1 MSGEAAQAAAAN
13 RSLKPGD
20 DEETDAIQASP
31 SSLPGL
37 TRQSIPRARRRVF
50 QRISRAD
57 ATFSAPTLNMDHR
70 VEPGGDEVQ
79 EAARIHISSLPRHD
93 LNPLPAATR
102 RAGGDIDAE
111 VLDLL
116 ASALQGDQFEL
127 VVAVEVCGRTIEGQQ
142 RRHFGGE
149 ALLEIGGFQR
159 AAPDG
164 DAAVGGCDQEP
175 DRRQGTSSAIGLD
188 VGIDADAFVVAG
200 RNLDLALGDV
210 ALRLRLR
217 EFEVSPIRSA
227 AVAGNLAAR
236 LGSCTRI
243 ANVLYLKAAKGRRE

>member
-1 MSGEAAQAAAAN
+1 MEA
-13 RSLKPGD
+13 R
-20 DEETDAIQASP
+20 QASP

-50 QRISRAD
+50 QRKSCAD
-57 ATFSAPTLNMDHR
+57 ATFSAPTLNMDHG

-116 ASALQGDQFEL
+116 ASALQGDFQFEL
-127 VVAVEVCGRTIEGQQ
+127 VAAVEICGRTIEGQQ

-159 AAPDG
+159 APPDG
-164 DAAVGGCDQEP
+164 DAAVGGP
-175 DRRQGTSSAIGLD
+175 G
-188 VGIDADAFVVAG
+188 AG
-200 RNLDLALGDV
+200 SPARDLQCNRA
-210 ALRLRLR
+210 
-217 EFEVSPIRSA
+217 
-227 AVAGNLAAR
+227 
-236 LGSCTRI
+236 
-243 ANVLYLKAAKGRRE
+243 